1 MRLHGRDMRE
11 LTVEG
16 LDEELRDHL
25 QQLAKR
31 ERISLSEAALRLMRR
46 GAGLRDRRPIG
57 DSLDHLAG
65 SWTRAEAEAFNTELE
80 IFETIDGDWD

>member
-1 MRLHGRDMRE
+1 ME
-11 LTVEG
+11 LTVRG
-16 LDEELRDHL
+16 LDKELSDHIE
-25 QQLAKR
+25 QLAKR

-65 SWTRAEAEAFNTELE
+65 SWTKADAEAFNKELE
-80 IFETIDGDWD
+80 VFETIDENWD